1 LKPFIVGVGRAGCR
15 IGDLFL
21 KESTGRVSMTG
32 LLVDSEASELAFYP
46 HRERFLL
53 GKNILDGNGT
63 GKDVKIGREAM
74 QADRYA
80 IVEHMDRI
88 KSSMDA
94 IFVVA
99 GLGGGTGGAVDILI
113 EELRKSYVEPVYCI
127 GILPSVEDPE
137 RITMNFADQF
147 KAIVS
152 NSHAVFPI
160 DNDGLKRVNLHGSFN
175 TINREILRHF
185 QNLFEVGEY
194 RSREELGENV
204 IGSSDIINTLNGVS
218 SIGIGSMDVSGGGG
232 LFGRR
237 QEGVDKPGVVV
248 SLTEE
253 ATEKMLFDFHVEA
266 AQKALAVVSGPRKY
280 LDFLGSIPAR
290 LWLEKRIEGCEVR
303 GGDMPSPR
311 KRQMEVTLVLSG
323 IRKSER
329 IRHLYHL
336 GKMRRK
342 RGGYS
347 EDLTRIFERMRVL
360 NVSIQQ
366 LEKDFKEIFEDVK
379 GLARNDR
386 EEKTEEGNL
395 T

>member
-74 QADRYA
+74 EADRYA

-336 GKMRRK
+336 GKMLRK

>member
-1 LKPFIVGVGRAGCR
+1 MKPFIVGVGRAGCR

-74 QADRYA
+74 EADRYA

-336 GKMRRK
+336 GKMLRK